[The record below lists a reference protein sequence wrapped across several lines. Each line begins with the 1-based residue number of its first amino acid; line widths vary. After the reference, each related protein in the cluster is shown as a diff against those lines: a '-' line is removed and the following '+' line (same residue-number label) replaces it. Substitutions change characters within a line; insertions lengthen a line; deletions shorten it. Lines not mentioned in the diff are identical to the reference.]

1 MLDEAFEGV
10 RVGAVIGGMVAFYL
24 SGKLLEWAVIKRVV
38 KSYPAMVWLSSI
50 VTLAAIA
57 LLWYSRRDEA
67 YAFHPAM
74 FIDYTI
80 AAFLLPIIRTVWRRR
95 KKPSDEESVA

>member
-1 MLDEAFEGV
+1 
-10 RVGAVIGGMVAFYL
+10 
-24 SGKLLEWAVIKRVV
+24 LEWAFIKRVI
-38 KSYPAMVWLSSI
+38 KSYHVMVWLSSS

-57 LLWYSRRDEA
+57 LLWFARRGEA

-80 AAFLLPIIRTVWRRR
+80 AAILLPFIRTVWRRR
-95 KKPSDEESVA
+95 KTPNIKEGTA

>member
-1 MLDEAFEGV
+1 MELNNRRGA

-24 SGKLLEWAVIKRVV
+24 IGKLLEWAVIKRVV
-38 KSYPAMVWLSSI
+38 NSYSTMVWLSSI
-50 VTLAAIA
+50 VTLTAIA
-57 LLWYSRRDEA
+57 LLWYSSREEA

-80 AAFLLPIIRTVWRRR
+80 AAILLPITRTVWRRR
-95 KKPSDEESVA
+95 KKPNNEESAA

>member
-1 MLDEAFEGV
+1 LLHEAFEGV

-24 SGKLLEWAVIKRVV
+24 IGKLLEWTFIKRVV
-38 KSYPAMVWLSSI
+38 RSYSAMVWLSSI

-57 LLWYSRRDEA
+57 LLWYARRDEA

-80 AAFLLPIIRTVWRRR
+80 AAILLPIIRIVWRRR
-95 KKPSDEESVA
+95 KKPNSEESTA